1 MKAFIG
7 LGNPGKKYQNSRHNL
22 GNNVIL
28 SLFQDLKLNPR
39 NHPKLSASI
48 VKYQNNL
55 LIISHTYMNDSGRS
69 VQKIL
74 NYFKITPA
82 NLYIIHD
89 DLDLGVGDYKIQ
101 FDRGP
106 AGHNGIKS
114 IIDHLNTQAFHRLRI
129 GIDHP
134 QDNTPPESYVL
145 RPFTPTQKPIIN
157 QTIDKI
163 IPEIKNL
170 MVGSPTTSPSTVIR
184 AHSSVG
190 KTRQS
195 H

>member
-7 LGNPGKKYQNSRHNL
+7 LGNPDKKYQNTRHNL
-22 GNNVIL
+22 GANVIL
-28 SLFQDLKLNPR
+28 KLLAPQRLGSKDL
-39 NHPKLSASI
+39 NHNLKNSPKLSANI
-48 VKYQNNL
+48 VKYQDNILAIPN
-55 LIISHTYMNDSGRS
+55 TYMNNSGQS

-74 NYFKITPA
+74 NYFKIIPT

-114 IIDHLNTQAFHRLRI
+114 IVDHLDTQAFHRFRI

-134 QDNTPPESYVL
+134 LDNTPTETYVL
-145 RPFTPTQKPIIN
+145 RPFTPTQKPLIAK
-157 QTIDKI
+157 TVDKI

-170 MVGSPTTSPSTVIR
+170 MTHPPNDETL
-184 AHSSVG
+184 
-190 KTRQS
+190 
-195 H
+195 

>member
-7 LGNPGKKYQNSRHNL
+7 LGNPGRKFITTRHNL
-22 GNNVIL
+22 GANIIL
-28 SLFQDLKLNPR
+28 SLIQHLQLDLR
-39 NHPKLSASI
+39 NFPKLSASTI
-48 VKYQNNL
+48 KHQNNIL
-55 LIISHTYMNDSGRS
+55 AIPSTYMNNSGQS

-74 NYFKITPA
+74 NYFKIIPA

-114 IIDHLNTQAFHRLRI
+114 IIDYLGTQAFHRLRV

-134 QDNTPPESYVL
+134 VDNKPTETYVL
-145 RPFTPTQKPIIN
+145 QSFTFTQRPIIN

-170 MVGSPTTSPSTVIR
+170 MVGSL
-184 AHSSVG
+184 H
-190 KTRQS
+190 RQPNGCCQGP
-195 H
+195 